1 MDSLG
6 KKINM
11 KYEIDGRVAMQCN
24 AMRCNTVCD
33 ITTVM
38 D

>member
-11 KYEIDGRVAMQCN
+11 KYEIDGRVAMQCD
-24 AMRCNTVCD
+24 AMRCVT
-33 ITTVM
+33 
-38 D
+38 